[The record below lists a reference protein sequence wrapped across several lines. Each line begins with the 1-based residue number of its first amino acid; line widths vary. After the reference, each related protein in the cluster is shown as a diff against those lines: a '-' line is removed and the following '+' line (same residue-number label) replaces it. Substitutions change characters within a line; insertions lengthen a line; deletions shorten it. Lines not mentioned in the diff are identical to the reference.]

1 VRLKRLF
8 SPDRPHRIRSSQSCR
23 TASLAALLGVSAVV
37 IAACRA
43 PAPPPP
49 PPNPPLA
56 VLDVLPTCGAAP
68 LTVNVDGFGS
78 TNGAAPIASYKF
90 DFGDGTSVTRTPANR
105 QAQHTYAAPGPYVV
119 TETVTDTAGLSGT
132 ATRGI
137 TVMST
142 ASVPALAVSVGY
154 ADASNTHNP
163 PASGTFPSPWAGS
176 PGVNFVGTS
185 GNWDA
190 GAIMISNPGPALPC
204 VSVAVDIGPVQK
216 PLWNNLTIP
225 SGTTILTETAPQ
237 NFDTSDTSAAGVCG
251 SPSTVQPTVTIWSPA
266 GVATHTDTSQV
277 LNTVGVDS
285 GHCPPPPFTEA
296 NNESHP
302 WVPLS

>member
-1 VRLKRLF
+1 M
-8 SPDRPHRIRSSQSCR
+8 
-23 TASLAALLGVSAVV
+23 
-37 IAACRA
+37 
-43 PAPPPP
+43 
-49 PPNPPLA
+49 
-56 VLDVLPTCGAAP
+56 LDALPTCGAAP

-90 DFGDGTSVTRTPANR
+90 DFGDGTPAVIRTPANR
-105 QAQHTYAAPGPYVV
+105 QAQHMYATPGLYTV
-119 TETVTDTAGLSGT
+119 TETVTDTAGVSGT
-132 ATRGI
+132 ATTGV

-154 ADASNTHNP
+154 ADASNTHN
-163 PASGTFPSPWAGS
+163 ALVNGALFPSPWMGS

-190 GAIMISNPGPALPC
+190 GAIMITNSSGAALSC

-216 PLWNNLTIP
+216 ALWNNLTIP
-225 SGTTILTETAPQ
+225 NGATILTETAPQ

-266 GVATHTDTSQV
+266 GVATHTDISQV
-277 LNTVGVDS
+277 LNTGGVDS
-285 GHCPPPPFTEA
+285 GHCPPPPFPEA